1 MQKKVFLLDALALV
15 FRAYYA
21 LIRNP
26 RITSKGR
33 NTNAQFGFTNALV
46 DLINNQHPSHMAVCF
61 DTHAPTERHTDFADY
76 KANRQETPEDILSAV
91 PDIKNIIRGFNI
103 PVMELDGY
111 EADDVIGTL
120 SKQAAA
126 AGYEVFMVT
135 PDKDYGQ
142 LVAENIKIYKPPYQG
157 GLFEIMGPKE
167 VCEKW
172 NIKNVS
178 QVIDILGL
186 MGDTVDNIPGIPGV
200 GEKTAA
206 KLLAEY
212 DTLENV
218 LANADKIKGALG
230 EKIRAGKD
238 LAIMSKKLATII
250 TDVPVTFHEEDFK
263 LKEWNKEVLTEV
275 FNNLEFKTIGKRILG
290 EEFSPSGATAP
301 EAVQKDLFGNTVE
314 SKPLGASR
322 KQPGAGGSA
331 GTGNGSGTGA
341 NPRTGGPIAG
351 KPGEGNASG
360 AHTAAENAE
369 AASARLEAAVERG
382 EQAGGEALGEAGTGD
397 GTETGNGL
405 YADRNIGNSPHTYIA
420 VVGEA
425 AIKELIT
432 ELSAQKEI
440 CFDTE
445 TTGIDANDVELV
457 GLSFSYA
464 PGKAWYVPCPP
475 DQAATKAILKAFIP
489 LFDQPSITWI
499 GQNAKYDLLVLKWYG
514 VEPKGSLFDTML
526 AHYVIEPEGK
536 RSMDMLSAQY
546 LHYEPVAIEELIG
559 KKGKNQGNMRDVE
572 LEKIKEYAAE
582 DADITLQLKQVFI
595 PLLKQK
601 EVEKV
606 FYEVENPLVQV
617 LTDMEFEG
625 IRVDMDFLKEYSKE
639 LDKDARNAEEK
650 VYELA
655 GERFNLASPKQ
666 LGEVLFE
673 KMKLD
678 PKAKKTKTG
687 QYATG
692 EDVLLKL
699 ANKHQIVDD
708 ILAFR
713 ELTKLRST
721 YVDALPEM
729 INRKTGRVHTSYA
742 QAVAVTGRL
751 SSNNPNLQNIPIR
764 TERGREIRKAFIPR
778 DEQYVLLSADYS
790 QIELRIVAAISGDPN
805 MCAAFREG
813 KDIHTATAAKVFG
826 VEEKAVTKEMRY
838 KAKSV
843 NFGIIY
849 GQGAF
854 GLADNL
860 GISRSEA
867 KEIIDNY
874 KKQFANIQR
883 YMDDTIN
890 FAREHGY
897 VQTLMGRK
905 RWLKDIN
912 SANFTVRG
920 FAERNAINSPIQ
932 GTAADMIKL
941 AMIRI
946 HSAFK
951 KEGFR
956 SKMLLQVHDEL
967 VFDAHKD
974 ELDIIKPLIMR
985 CMQTALPLPNEV
997 PSIAEVGSGVNWLEA
1012 H

>member
-1 MQKKVFLLDALALV
+1 MEKKLFLLDAMALI

-21 LIRNP
+21 LINSP
-26 RITSKGR
+26 RITTKGR

-61 DTHAPTERHTDFADY
+61 DTHAPTERHTDFAEY

-91 PDIKNIIRGFNI
+91 DDIKAIIKGFNI
-103 PVMELDGY
+103 PCVELDGF

-120 SKQAAA
+120 SLQAAA
-126 AGYEVFMVT
+126 VGYDVYMVT

-142 LVAENIKIYKPPYQG
+142 LVSEKIKIYKPPYQG
-157 GLFEIMGPKE
+157 GIAEIMGPKE

-172 NIKNVS
+172 NIKEVS

-186 MGDTVDNIPGIPGV
+186 MGDAVDNIPGIKGV

-212 DTLENV
+212 STLENV
-218 LANADKIKGALG
+218 LANAETIKGALG
-230 EKIRAGKD
+230 EKIRAGKE

-250 TDVPVTFHEEDFK
+250 TQVPVTFHEEDFR
-263 LKEWNKEVLTEV
+263 LKDWNRPALLEV
-275 FNNLEFKTIGKRILG
+275 FALLEFKTVAKRILG
-290 EEFSPSGATAP
+290 EDLGATAP
-301 EAVQKDLFGNTVE
+301 EGVQKDLFGNPVPEKSSNGRKGQGAGSQVAAGSQNTTGSQNANGSQGAAGSQSNLE
-314 SKPLGASR
+314 KAETAASR
-322 KQPGAGGSA
+322 LAASAEEGEAGAE
-331 GTGNGSGTGA
+331 
-341 NPRTGGPIAG
+341 
-351 KPGEGNASG
+351 EG
-360 AHTAAENAE
+360 AE
-369 AASARLEAAVERG
+369 AASGLESAP
-382 EQAGGEALGEAGTGD
+382 GGLH
-397 GTETGNGL
+397 
-405 YADRNIGNSPHTYIA
+405 ADKTIKNSPHTYTA
-420 VVGEA
+420 VTDEQ
-425 AIKELIT
+425 AIKDLVKK
-432 ELSAQKEI
+432 LSSEKEV

-445 TTGIDANDVELV
+445 TTGIDANNVELV
-457 GLSFSYA
+457 GMSFSCQ
-464 PGKAWYVPCPP
+464 PGEAWYVPCPA
-475 DQAATKAILKAFIP
+475 DQEATKKILQAFIP
-489 LFDQPSITWI
+489 LFEQPAIVWI
-499 GQNAKYDLLVLKWYG
+499 GQNLKYDLLVLKWYG
-514 VEPKGSLFDTML
+514 VELKGPLFDTML

-546 LHYEPVAIEELIG
+546 LGYEPVPIEELIG
-559 KKGKNQGNMRDVE
+559 KKGKGQGNMRDVE
-572 LEKIKEYAAE
+572 LEKIKDYAAE
-582 DADITLQLKQVFI
+582 DADITLQLKHSFL
-595 PLLKQK
+595 PLLKTK
-601 EVEKV
+601 AVEKV
-606 FYEVENPLVQV
+606 FYEVENPLVKV
-617 LTDMEFEG
+617 LTAMEYEG
-625 IRVDMDFLKEYSKE
+625 IKVDMDFLQEYSKE
-639 LDKDARNAEEK
+639 LEKDARSAEEK
-650 VYELA
+650 VYTQA
-655 GERFNLASPKQ
+655 GLRFNLASPKQ

-673 KMKLD
+673 KMQLD

-713 ELTKLRST
+713 ELTKLKST
-721 YVDALPEM
+721 YVDALPLM
-729 INRKTGRVHTSYA
+729 RNSKTGRVHTSYA

-778 DEQYVLLSADYS
+778 NEDFVLLSADYS
-790 QIELRIVAAISGDPN
+790 QIELRIVAAISADPN
-805 MCAAFREG
+805 MCSAFKEG
-813 KDIHTATAAKVFG
+813 KDIHAATAAKVFG
-826 VEEKAVTKEMRY
+826 VEEKDVTKEMRY

-860 GISRSEA
+860 SISRAEA

-874 KKQFANIQR
+874 KKQFPNIQK

-897 VQTLMGRK
+897 VETLMGRK

-946 HSAFK
+946 DEEFRQQGFK
-951 KEGFR
+951 

-967 VFDAHKD
+967 VFDAYKA
-974 ELDIIKPLIMR
+974 ELDIIKPIIMR

-997 PSIAEVGSGVNWLEA
+997 PANAEVGSGVN
-1012 H
+1012 